1 VDSGEV
7 KMSTKGK
14 AATWVILL
22 AVLLVVAVF
31 RIEKNHSGEY
41 GNVRVAT
48 PFGGV
53 EIKTNDTSVVQGVGL
68 PAYPEAELQR
78 KEGDYNGDA
87 DVDMKFGG
95 VRLRVTTV
103 RYKSS
108 DSPDKVSAFYR
119 KALSRY
125 GDVIECHNGLSVG
138 IPTQTPEGLT
148 CDKADAHLS
157 SDGSDMM
164 ELKAGSKQ
172 FRHIV
177 VIDPDR
183 NGSMMELVA
192 VQMPK
197 HIPWGSRAEDVAHE
211 Q

>member
-1 VDSGEV
+1 
-7 KMSTKGK
+7 MNTRGK

-22 AVLLVVAVF
+22 AALLIVAVF
-31 RIEKNHSGEY
+31 RIEKNDHGEY
-41 GNVRVAT
+41 GNVKVAT
-48 PFGGV
+48 PFGGMQ
-53 EIKTNDTSVVQGVGL
+53 IKTNDTSVVQGLGL
-68 PAYPEAELQR
+68 PAYPEAELQQ

-87 DVDMKFGG
+87 DVDMKFGD

-125 GDVIECHNGLSVG
+125 GDVIECQKGRPVG
-138 IPTQTPEGLT
+138 TPTQTPEGLT
-148 CDKADAHLS
+148 CDKEDAHLS
-157 SDGSDMM
+157 WDSSDKM

-172 FRHIV
+172 FQHLV
-177 VIDPDR
+177 VIDPNQ
-183 NGSMMELVA
+183 NGSMMDVVA
-192 VQMPK
+192 VHMPG
-197 HIPWGSRAEDVAHE
+197 HITSGGRDEEIARE